1 MYRRISFVL
10 LALAVSVPLSF
21 AQRRGGMGRPASGGH
36 TRSARGGAASVG
48 LHRGRWPLT
57 GDGFLGYPFLYPDS
71 DSYSTDPYLAEN
83 SESAVPQAAVV
94 QRASTGAPRQ
104 SRPAP
109 LLIEWQGDRYVRF
122 GGAAVKD
129 ESGAAAHPDYAEP
142 AATRPV
148 VSPLKEQPPTVL
160 VFPVLVYRDGHR
172 EEIPDYAIADGV
184 IYVRGSDWQSGGWT
198 KHIPLSALDA
208 AATVQANRERGAKFM
223 LPSASNV
230 VIASF

>member
-1 MYRRISFVL
+1 MYRRISIAL

-36 TRSARGGAASVG
+36 ARFARGGAGSAG
-48 LHRGRWPLT
+48 LHRGRWPLS
-57 GDGFLGYPFLYPDS
+57 GDGLLGYPFVYSDYGS
-71 DSYSTDPYLAEN
+71 DSIDSYLPGSYDE
-83 SESAVPQAAVV
+83 SEAPHVVVVPPRSARV
-94 QRASTGAPRQ
+94 APRQ
-104 SRPAP
+104 TRLAP
-109 LLIEWQGDRYVRF
+109 LLIEWHGDRYVRF

-129 ESGAAAHPDYAEP
+129 ESGAAVHPDYAEP
-142 AATRPV
+142 ANTRSA
-148 VSPLKEQPPTVL
+148 VSPLKVQPPT
-160 VFPVLVYRDGHR
+160 VLVYRDGHR

-198 KHIPLSALDA
+198 KRIPLAALDA
-208 AATVQANRERGAKFM
+208 AATVQANQERGAKFM